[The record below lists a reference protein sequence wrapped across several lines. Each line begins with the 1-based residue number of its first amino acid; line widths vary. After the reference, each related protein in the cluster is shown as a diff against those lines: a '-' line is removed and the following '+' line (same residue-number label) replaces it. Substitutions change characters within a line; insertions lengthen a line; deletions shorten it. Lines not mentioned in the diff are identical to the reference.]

1 MYCNSNDWQTQCGQ
15 SVPSQLLDLVL
26 LFARM
31 LLQHDVLLE
40 EAKVAVRQL
49 FSGQLCDD
57 RPLWNI
63 HRILMYSGGLIELY
77 VVARFLINI
86 SENGR

>member
-1 MYCNSNDWQTQCGQ
+1 M
-15 SVPSQLLDLVL
+15 PSQLLDLVL

-63 HRILMYSGGLIELY
+63 HRILMYRVSYPIVLE
-77 VVARFLINI
+77 I
-86 SENGR
+86 STCFVLGVPLPCLGSS